1 MQDPHSLATR
11 AFLEWLDAAPRGYE
25 EPMAGWRSSC
35 PRLALWEDALADGL
49 IRIEPETSRMSTT
62 RVAVTEAGRNWLRG

>member
-1 MQDPHSLATR
+1 MQDPHSLGTR

-25 EPMAGWRSSC
+25 ETMAGWRSSC

>member
-25 EPMAGWRSSC
+25 ETMAGWRSSC

-49 IRIEPETSRMSTT
+49 IRVEAEPGRMGTT
-62 RVAVTEAGRNWLRG
+62 RVAVTEAGRERLRG